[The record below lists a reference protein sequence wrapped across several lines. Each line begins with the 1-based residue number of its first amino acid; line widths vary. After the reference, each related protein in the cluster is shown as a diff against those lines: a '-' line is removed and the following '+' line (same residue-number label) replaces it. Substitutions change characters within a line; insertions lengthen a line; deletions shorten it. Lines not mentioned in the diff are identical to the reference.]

1 MQQVLK
7 RRVSATVV
15 TVVAV
20 LIVVFCSAVP
30 RATAVN
36 VLAIEP
42 LPARSHWYFMR
53 AVLQALATGGDHNVT
68 VYTPFASSSAVVGVC
83 NNGGSAGCGYVEVPL
98 QLGVPNKLSLDV
110 RTAIADFGE
119 AWRFLSIAVDKS
131 RTACDHIDR
140 MATDGHFTGGRYDL
154 VIVEL
159 VSSECMSRVSA
170 ALGDVP
176 LVYVFPSPMASW
188 VESKAMG
195 TRPSPSY
202 AARLFAPY
210 AAPDTFA
217 RRLENT
223 YGWVVTDALQWFYE
237 RDADETRNRKPAMM
251 FVNSDRTVEKSVPI
265 PQNMIPVGG
274 VHLSAPQPIPSVS
287 HYSYLCFVFEWGGG
301 V

>member
-7 RRVSATVV
+7 RRVFATAVA
-15 TVVAV
+15 VVAV
-20 LIVVFCSAVP
+20 LTVIFCSAVP

-53 AVLQALATGGDHNVT
+53 AVLQVLAAGGEHNVT
-68 VYTPFASSSAVVGVC
+68 VYTPFASPSVADDVC
-83 NNGGSAGCGYVEVPL
+83 KNGGSTGCGYVEMPL
-98 QLGVPNKLSLDV
+98 QLGVPDKLSLDV

-119 AWRFLSIAVDKS
+119 AWRFMSIAVDKS
-131 RTACDHIDR
+131 RTACDRIDQ
-140 MATDGHFTGGRYDL
+140 MAADGHFSGGRYDL

-170 ALGDVP
+170 ALDDVP

-202 AARLFAPY
+202 AARLFASY
-210 AAPDTFA
+210 AAPDTFT

-223 YGWVVTDALQWFYE
+223 YGWIIMESLQWFYE
-237 RDADETRNRKPAMM
+237 RDADETRYRKPTMM
-251 FVNSDRTVEKSVPI
+251 FVNSDRIVEKSVPI
-265 PQNMIPVGG
+265 SQNMIPVGG
-274 VHLSAPQPIPSVS
+274 VHLSPPQTISSVS
-287 HYSYLCFVFEWGGG
+287 HYFHYF
-301 V
+301 